1 VPPPDLKGRIKKLY
15 PLAAATGAA
24 SMEEWAGGLIPLP
37 KDYADLMN
45 LAGEYTCENSVT
57 GTYFFLFNACN
68 KALLK

>member
-1 VPPPDLKGRIKKLY
+1 
-15 PLAAATGAA
+15 
-24 SMEEWAGGLIPLP
+24 MEEWAGGLIPLP